1 MICIICAM
9 TEEKEA
15 IIKMMEDV
23 SKIKGKKLLYHGK
36 LLDTNYYKGKIND
49 RDVAVLH
56 CGVGKV
62 YASIITTLAIEKFKP
77 DLIINLGCAGS
88 LNKKVHVNDVVVA
101 NRVADW
107 DVDVPGWERSLFSD
121 KMSYAPDGRVV
132 RLASKIKDVKIG
144 PIVSGEQFI
153 YKKSQI
159 NIIQKYFK
167 GVYCGEMEG
176 SAVANTCY
184 AYGINFAIIRSITDE
199 ALVNGSYKNFDFTLE
214 KACRTAAKI
223 CKKIIKEY

>member
-15 IIKMMEDV
+15 ILKLMSDV
-23 SKIKGKKLLYHGK
+23 KKIKGKKLLYHGK
-36 LLDTNYYKGKIND
+36 LLDTNYYKGKIFD
-49 RDVAVLH
+49 KDVAVLH

-62 YASIITTLAIEKFKP
+62 YASIITTLAIERFKP
-77 DLIINLGCAGS
+77 SLVINLGCAGS

-101 NRVADW
+101 SRVADW
-107 DVDVPGWERSLFSD
+107 DVDVPGWDRSMLSD
-121 KMSYAPDGRVV
+121 KMSYAPDGRVIKI
-132 RLASKIKDVKIG
+132 ASKIKGIKIG

-153 YKKSQI
+153 YKKSQVNTI
-159 NIIQKYFK
+159 KKYFK
-167 GVYCGEMEG
+167 EAYCGEMEG

-184 AYGINFAIIRSITDE
+184 AYCTNFAIIRSISDE
-199 ALVNGSYKNFDFTLE
+199 ALVNGSYKKFDFTLKKVCE
-214 KACRTAAKI
+214 NAAKI